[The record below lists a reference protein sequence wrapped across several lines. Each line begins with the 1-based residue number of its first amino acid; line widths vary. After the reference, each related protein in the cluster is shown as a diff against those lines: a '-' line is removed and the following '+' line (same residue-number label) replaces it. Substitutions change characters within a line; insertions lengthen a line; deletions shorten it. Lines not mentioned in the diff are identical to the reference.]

1 MKLKPASSLSIVVCY
16 LKILSCPFLSY
27 LFMFFYLLDAA
38 SKHALH
44 GYFDSL
50 RVEVESRGVYVT
62 MVCPGYVQTRLSV
75 NALHG
80 DGSHHGG
87 MLDYTGFYIHVCF

>member
-1 MKLKPASSLSIVVCY
+1 M
-16 LKILSCPFLSY
+16 
-27 LFMFFYLLDAA
+27 
-38 SKHALH
+38 
-44 GYFDSL
+44 
-50 RVEVESRGVYVT
+50 ESRGVSVT

-87 MLDYTGFYIHVCF
+87 MLDYTGLNILGFYNYWSHLFLVAPTV

>member
-1 MKLKPASSLSIVVCY
+1 MFVLVAESILHC
-16 LKILSCPFLSY
+16 LC
-27 LFMFFYLLDAA
+27 LFFFSFPCSDAA

-50 RVEVESRGVYVT
+50 RIEVQSRGVSVT

-75 NALHG
+75 NALQG
-80 DGSHHGG
+80 DGSRHGG
-87 MLDYTGFYIHVCF
+87 VYTV